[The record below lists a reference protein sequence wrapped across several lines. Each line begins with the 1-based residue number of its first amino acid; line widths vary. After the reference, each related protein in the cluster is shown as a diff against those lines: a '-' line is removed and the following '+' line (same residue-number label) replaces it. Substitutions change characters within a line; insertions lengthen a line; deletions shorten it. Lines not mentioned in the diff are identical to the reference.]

1 MLTHPCRESIE
12 NIAKASA
19 AWDICKGNTIVHL
32 PWRIVLPHN
41 SARPVER
48 DTKILVLAENLGQSI
63 KQPTPTNSSAGQNN
77 RLNHHESPA

>member
-19 AWDICKGNTIVHL
+19 AWDICKGNTIGYL

-48 DTKILVLAENLGQSI
+48 DTKILVPAENLGQSM
-63 KQPTPTNSSAGQNN
+63 KQPTPTNSSAGANEQPK
-77 RLNHHESPA
+77 SS